1 MIVSE
6 EIEHLR
12 GVTKLQTDLV
22 LQEARLAEE
31 AIGQGRVVAVEY
43 DEDDPNA
50 FHISRGRPTALVLL
64 FPTGRREEFRHTGG
78 PKRCRRKK

>member
-1 MIVSE
+1 MTVSE

-12 GVTKLQTDLV
+12 SVTKLQTDLV

-31 AIGQGRVVAVEY
+31 AIGHGRIVAAVEY

-50 FHISRGRPTALVLL
+50 FHVSRGRPTAIILP
-64 FPTGRREEFRHTGG
+64 FARGTRR
-78 PKRCRRKK
+78 